1 MRRVDEE
8 AALYLGQSTFDEVD
22 ALIGRGINV
31 GHIGLESTKLDR
43 LSGGEAFET
52 AKELG
57 LRIADKL
64 MGPVED
70 ALFGGC
76 KGLLHG
82 VRDALEDTSL

>member
-1 MRRVDEE
+1 MLDIS
-8 AALYLGQSTFDEVD
+8 ALSLRSWTVS
-22 ALIGRGINV
+22 A
-31 GHIGLESTKLDR
+31 
-43 LSGGEAFET
+43 GGEAFET
-52 AKELG
+52 AEEFG